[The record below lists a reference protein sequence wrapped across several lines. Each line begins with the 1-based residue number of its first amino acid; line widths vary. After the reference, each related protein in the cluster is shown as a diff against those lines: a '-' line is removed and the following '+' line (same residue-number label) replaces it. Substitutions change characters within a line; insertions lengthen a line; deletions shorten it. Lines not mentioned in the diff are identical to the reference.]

1 MRSRTILWFGALA
14 VVCFAFTTLLR
25 TVDRTI
31 FRSGGTI
38 SSSAAAPAQ
47 LPTHSSVPTL
57 PTFKP
62 PATSPNDQHWEA
74 MKLLT
79 EARVAQQATLGSI
92 EQWDEEMTPLLNGED
107 GQTIA
112 VNKDLVE
119 KLAYVLRQQDK
130 DEAEI
135 SSIGEQITLL
145 EKRVEQLT
153 VSPPKLLSAR
163 EMYEIRRIH
172 GSSVAAKR
180 SWTQAI
186 KQANAIMLRAHLDA
200 NPDSTPTLQQSLEQ
214 IDSDMTLQQ
223 LDEKMTKAED
233 AGVESEPMDVI
244 DEEFDAIDRKRRK
257 EAMSAEV
264 KSTLA
269 PFLEPRSIQPSLAG
283 RFSIKFSR
291 TGQKRPMSL
300 GKLMS
305 IGALGETE
313 LSLKKLA
320 LIGGNRK
327 LPEPKWSISS
337 QPHGWSEDDEEF
349 LRKAQQM
356 LRDYGAVLVD
366 EGLLS
371 Q

>member
-14 VVCFAFTTLLR
+14 LVCFAFTTLLR

-31 FRSGGTI
+31 FRSGR
-38 SSSAAAPAQ
+38 SAHSSAAATVQ
-47 LPTHSSVPTL
+47 LPVHPSAPTL
-57 PTFKP
+57 RTVRP
-62 PATSPNDQHWEA
+62 PATTPIDQHWEA

-79 EARVAQQATLGSI
+79 EASVAQRAALGII
-92 EQWDEEMTPLLNGED
+92 EQWDEEITPLLND
-107 GQTIA
+107 DNGQAIA
-112 VNKDLVE
+112 VNNELVE
-119 KLAYVLRQQDK
+119 KLAYVLRQRRK
-130 DEAEI
+130 GEGEI
-135 SSIGEQITLL
+135 SSIGEQIVLL
-145 EKRVEQLT
+145 QERVEELT

-172 GSSVAAKR
+172 NSSMTAKQ
-180 SWTQAI
+180 SWEQAL
-186 KQANAIMLRAHLDA
+186 KQANAIVLKAHWDV
-200 NPDSTPTLQQSLEQ
+200 NPVAEPTLQQSLDQ
-214 IDSDMTLQQ
+214 IETDSTLQH
-223 LDEKMTKAED
+223 LDEKITKAEE
-233 AGVESEPMDVI
+233 AGFEPEPKI
-244 DEEFDAIDRKRRK
+244 AFEEEFDAVDLKLRKK
-257 EAMSAEV
+257 ALSAEV
-264 KSTLA
+264 KSALA
-269 PFLEPRSIQPSLAG
+269 PFLEARAIQPSLAG

-291 TGQKRPMSL
+291 TGQKQPMSL

-305 IGALGETE
+305 IGALGESE
-313 LSLKKLA
+313 LGLKKLA
-320 LIGGNRK
+320 LVGGNRK